1 MPNYISKIRQRFNHR
16 EPSKPE
22 HSPYKAPPRK
32 YGLGAQDPIPP
43 DDTAEIDEKR
53 VRVVQQVIGGCLYYA
68 RAVDDTILMALSA
81 IASEQAAATENI
93 ERKVLKLFFLYFLL
107 LPLARL
113 QWHSGP

>member
-1 MPNYISKIRQRFNHR
+1 MPNYISKLRHRFNHR

-43 DDTAEIDEKR
+43 DDTAKIDEKR
-53 VRVVQQVIGGCLYYA
+53 VRAVQQVIGGCLYYA

-81 IASEQAAATENI
+81 IASEQPAAT
-93 ERKVLKLFFLYFLL
+93 
-107 LPLARL
+107 
-113 QWHSGP
+113 